1 MSRNIRKIS
10 ITFIIIFIC
19 LAMYFVEVFLKPGYF
34 LKSIIKVVLFVG
46 LPMIFCILAKQF
58 DFTDYFII
66 KQKKQIFVSAAL
78 GLGVYLIILAGYYIL
93 RSFINLDNISM
104 QLENNMNVNKN
115 NFIYVAIY
123 ISFINSMLEE
133 LFFRGFVFLTLNKTS
148 SKPYSYILSA
158 LAFSVYHVS
167 ILENWFNIILYITFI
182 AGLFA
187 VGLFFNYLNEKNNNI
202 YNSWI
207 VHMCANLSINTIG
220 FFMFGIL

>member
-19 LAMYFVEVFLKPGYF
+19 LAMYFVEVVLKPGYL

-46 LPMIFCILAKQF
+46 LPMIFCISAKQF
-58 DFTDYFII
+58 DFTEYFII
-66 KQKKQIFVSAAL
+66 KQKKQIFISAAL
-78 GLGVYLIILAGYYIL
+78 GLGIYFIILAGYFIL
-93 RSFINLDNISM
+93 RSFINLNNISM

-133 LFFRGFVFLTLNKTS
+133 LFFRGFAFLTLNKSS
-148 SKPYSYILSA
+148 SKLYSYMLSA

-182 AGLFA
+182 AGLFV
-187 VGLFFNYLNEKNNNI
+187 VGLFFNCLNEKNNNI